1 MLFIQGNERAHGQ
14 DLGSPGSCLRRFST
28 MPFMFCNI
36 NDRCTVASRNDY
48 SYWLSTPEPMTPMM
62 DPVDGPMIRPF
73 ISRCA
78 VCEVP
83 SVVMAVHSQSLV
95 VPDCPQGWNSLWMGY
110 SFAMHTGAGAQ
121 GTGQPLAS
129 PGSCMEDFRPSPFI
143 ECHGTG
149 TCNYYATSLSYW
161 LATID
166 RTREFS
172 KPIPE
177 TMKAGNV
184 RNRVSRCQVC
194 MRANVTTTTTTFPRR
209 GDTFR
214 NFGTQG

>member
-1 MLFIQGNERAHGQ
+1 MPSCVCDLF
-14 DLGSPGSCLRRFST
+14 SC
-28 MPFMFCNI
+28 MV
-36 NDRCTVASRNDY
+36 CTVWFACCARGL
-48 SYWLSTPEPMTPMM
+48 LSM
-62 DPVDGPMIRPF
+62 VF
-73 ISRCA
+73 
-78 VCEVP
+78 VCF
-83 SVVMAVHSQSLV
+83 Q
-95 VPDCPQGWNSLWMGY
+95 
-110 SFAMHTGAGAQ
+110 HTGAGAQ

-149 TCNYYATSLSYW
+149 TCNYYATSLSFW

-194 MRANVTTTTTTFPRR
+194 MRANITTSTFTP
-209 GDTFR
+209 GGGFR
-214 NFGTQG
+214 NFGG